1 MVSKTLCSYG
11 KLSPVTVSLK
21 NMQMCLHAYS
31 KHDYWAIKG
40 IVHSKIMILLSF
52 AHPHVDSNLYDI
64 LQNTNQHILKNL
76 LTESLTSIV
85 WTKNIHISRS
95 KNTFFYV
102 PQKKESQ
109 VWTDMRVS

>member
-11 KLSPVTVSLK
+11 RPSAVTVSLK

-40 IVHSKIMILLSF
+40 TVHTKRMILLSF
-52 AHPHVDSNLYDI
+52 AHPHVISNLYDF
-64 LQNTNQHILKNL
+64 LQNTNQHILKKV

-85 WTKNIHISRS
+85 CTKNTHLS
-95 KNTFFYV
+95 F
-102 PQKKESQ
+102 QKYFLLCSTEKRKPGL
-109 VWTDMRVS
+109 D